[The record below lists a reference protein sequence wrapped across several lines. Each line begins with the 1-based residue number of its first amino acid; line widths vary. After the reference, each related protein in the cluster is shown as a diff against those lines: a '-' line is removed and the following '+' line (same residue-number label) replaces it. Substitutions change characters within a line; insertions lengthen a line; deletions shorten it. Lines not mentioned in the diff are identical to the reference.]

1 MAGRRIWCQGGLP
14 QGGRPS
20 QVPAMPSKDEE
31 RGRRLAAALRD
42 NLRRRKAQ
50 ARDLAEQTRR
60 DGDRDGDRDDNA

>member
-20 QVPAMPSKDEE
+20 QVQAMPSKDEE
-31 RGRRLAAALRD
+31 RSRRLAAALRD

>member
-1 MAGRRIWCQGGLP
+1 MAGRRIWCQGGSP

-20 QVPAMPSKDEE
+20 RGPAMPNKDEE